1 MTEKLALQIAYN
13 ILRDELERIKE
24 EDIGFGYEEEYYQ
37 EVKDATEKI
46 KEMVSHRQPLC
57 RHENCNIF
65 VIIFLLTIH
74 SKFVII

>member
-37 EVKDATEKI
+37 EVKDAAEKI
-46 KEMVSHRQPLC
+46 KEMASHR
-57 RHENCNIF
+57 
-65 VIIFLLTIH
+65 
-74 SKFVII
+74 